1 MERKYGAVTE
11 EIVRELREIAGEK
24 SVIYE
29 DKEKLEDYGFDRLA
43 LMARAGHTP
52 DVVVKPETTEQVS
65 TIMRLASREN
75 IPVTPRGAGSG
86 LAGGAV
92 PLYGGIVLSLEK
104 MNRILEIDKVNR
116 VAVAEPG
123 VITNDLCKR
132 ALEEGLMYAGYPM
145 STQTSFIGA
154 NVATNAGGAKV
165 IKYGNTRPHVLG
177 LEVVLPS
184 GDVIHL
190 GGKYRKNTW
199 GYDLLQLMIGSEGTL
214 GIITKVTVNLLS
226 STGTTADL
234 LVPFPDMK
242 TVIDAV
248 SEIIVSGGVLPEA
261 VEFMDRTCMEN
272 SAKYHNIKIP
282 FLDND
287 EVEAYL
293 IIQLHAE
300 SKEELENLYE
310 KAGEICLENGALDV
324 FVADTRGDSENI
336 WKVREEFGDGLRIS
350 NPHTAYGGDAI
361 VPFSNLPEM
370 MKELKRLEEKYDTK
384 IPTTGHIADGNL
396 HPSVFK
402 PENMSVETWRETY
415 QGIFD
420 EITEI
425 AVRFGG
431 VGGGEHGVG
440 SIKKPIFLKTKPEA
454 ELNLMRGIKKVFDP
468 NSILN
473 PGKII

>member
-1 MERKYGAVTE
+1 
-11 EIVRELREIAGEK
+11 
-24 SVIYE
+24 
-29 DKEKLEDYGFDRLA
+29 
-43 LMARAGHTP
+43 
-52 DVVVKPETTEQVS
+52 
-65 TIMRLASREN
+65 MRLASREN

-272 SAKYHNIKIP
+272 TITSKYLFWIMTKWRP
-282 FLDND
+282 
-287 EVEAYL
+287 
-293 IIQLHAE
+293 
-300 SKEELENLYE
+300 
-310 KAGEICLENGALDV
+310 
-324 FVADTRGDSENI
+324 
-336 WKVREEFGDGLRIS
+336 IS
-350 NPHTAYGGDAI
+350 LSSFMPNQRR
-361 VPFSNLPEM
+361 S
-370 MKELKRLEEKYDTK
+370 
-384 IPTTGHIADGNL
+384 
-396 HPSVFK
+396 
-402 PENMSVETWRETY
+402 
-415 QGIFD
+415 
-420 EITEI
+420 
-425 AVRFGG
+425 
-431 VGGGEHGVG
+431 
-440 SIKKPIFLKTKPEA
+440 LKTSMKRQVKYAWKTVPWMS
-454 ELNLMRGIKKVFDP
+454 LWRI
-468 NSILN
+468 
-473 PGKII
+473 PGAIRKISGR